1 MYNWLEESDMAE
13 HPVTLTVSDYVYNRA
28 QQIAEVTTQSVE
40 QVLARQLQ
48 ESFNEL
54 SVLPSE
60 EQAELAALK
69 YLSNDTLQAM
79 AREQMPRSRQDRLQ
93 KLLDLNSTEKITD
106 DELQELT
113 QLVEQGDRLMLRKA
127 WAADI
132 LMDRGDKIA
141 TDDMTAEDE

>member
-1 MYNWLEESDMAE
+1 MAE
-13 HPVTLTVSDYVYNRA
+13 HPVTLAISDYVYNRA
-28 QQIAEVTTQSVE
+28 QQIAEATTQSVE

-69 YLSNDTLQAM
+69 YLSNDTLRAM
-79 AREQMPRSRQDRLQ
+79 AREQMLHSRQDRMHT
-93 KLLDLNSTEKITD
+93 LLDRNSKGEITA
-106 DELQELT
+106 DEQQELT

-132 LMDRGDKIA
+132 LMDRGYKITA
-141 TDDMTAEDE
+141 DDMMADDE